1 VHDDVNDDVGDGG
14 DSDAALARRAAQGD
28 ERAFTA
34 LMRRH
39 KEAVYR
45 VARRHLGDADE
56 AYDVV
61 QDVFVSAWR
70 NIDRYDPERPLP
82 TWLFRI
88 AVNACRDRHRRRA
101 VRSFFFRAAPIEGP
115 ASAKVV
121 DETERVEDRAVDRDQ
136 LRRVEAAIAELPEG
150 AREAFLLCVVEGLPQ
165 KEAADVL
172 GVTVKAVETRVARA
186 RRLLSEQL
194 DDEG

>member
-1 VHDDVNDDVGDGG
+1 MGDVD
-14 DSDAALARRAAQGD
+14 DSDAALMRRAAEGD

-34 LMRRH
+34 VMRRH

-56 AYDVV
+56 AFDVV

-70 NIDRYDPERPLP
+70 NIARYDPERPLHA
-82 TWLFRI
+82 WLFRI

-101 VRSFFFRAAPIEGP
+101 VRSFFFGAAPLEGP
-115 ASAKVV
+115 AGARLA
-121 DETERVEDRAVDRDQ
+121 DEAEQVEQRTIDRDL
-136 LRRVEAAIAELPEG
+136 LRRVDAAIAALPEK

-165 KEAADVL
+165 KEAADLL
-172 GVTVKAVETRVARA
+172 GVSVKAVETRVARA
-186 RRLLSEQL
+186 RRLISEQL
-194 DDEG
+194 GDAA

>member
-1 VHDDVNDDVGDGG
+1 MNDEP
-14 DSDAALARRAAQGD
+14 DSDAALARRAVGGD

-56 AYDVV
+56 AFDVV

-70 NIDRYDPERPLP
+70 NLARYDPARPLR
-82 TWLFRI
+82 TWLYRI

-101 VRSFFFRAAPIEGP
+101 VRSFFFRAAPLDAPG
-115 ASAKVV
+115 SVQVV
-121 DETERVEDRAVDRDQ
+121 DEAARVEDRVADRDA
-136 LRRVEAAIAELPEG
+136 LRRLEAAIAELPD
-150 AREAFLLCVVEGLPQ
+150 ATREAFLLHVIEGLPQ
-165 KEAADVL
+165 KEVAEAL

-186 RRLLSEQL
+186 RRLLAEQM
-194 DDEG
+194 DREG